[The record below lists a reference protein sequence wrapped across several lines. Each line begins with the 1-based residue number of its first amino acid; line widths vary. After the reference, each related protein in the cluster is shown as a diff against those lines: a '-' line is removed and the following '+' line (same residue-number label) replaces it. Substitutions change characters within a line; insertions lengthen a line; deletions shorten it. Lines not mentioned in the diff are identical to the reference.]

1 MGYGHSL
8 DLRERII
15 STVQSGGSARA
26 AARRFGVS
34 ASSAIILV
42 ARWRETGSYAPGQVG
57 GQKKRKLAGHEDWL
71 HEVMA
76 SDPDITLDEL
86 RDRVALLGISISRQ
100 SLNDTLHALGY
111 RYKKTVHAAEQGRAD
126 VARKRHHWR
135 NWQTWLKPDRLVFVD
150 ETGARTNMA
159 RLRGRSLKGQRL
171 LSTTPWGHWKTT
183 TFVAGLRT
191 TSLTA
196 PMVLDGA
203 MNGDAFIAYV
213 EQVLAPSLSPGD
225 IVIMDNLSSHKV
237 AGVREAIKAAGAF
250 LLYLPPY
257 SPDLNPIEL
266 AFSKLKAL
274 LRKAAARSVDDLWG
288 VIGELLDEF
297 SPQECLNFFRH
308 AGYDR
313 HQS

>member
-15 STVQSGGSARA
+15 AAVRSGSSARA

-42 ARWRETGSYAPGQVG
+42 GRWRETGSYAPGQVG
-57 GQKKRKLAGHEDWL
+57 GQKHRRLAGHTGWL
-71 HEVMA
+71 HEVLA
-76 SDPDITLDEL
+76 AEPDITLSEL
-86 RDRVALLGISISRQ
+86 RDRLAVKGIAISRQ
-100 SLNDTLHALGY
+100 SINDTLHALGY
-111 RYKKTVHAAEQGRAD
+111 RYKKTAHAAERERPD
-126 VARKRHHWR
+126 VVRKRHHWR
-135 NWQTWLKPDRLVFVD
+135 NWQYWLRPERLVFVD
-150 ETGARTNMA
+150 ETGAKTNMA

-171 LSTTPWGHWKTT
+171 HAAIPWGHWKTT

-191 TSLTA
+191 TGLTA
-196 PMVLDGA
+196 PMVLEGA
-203 MNGDAFIAYV
+203 MNGAAFLAYV
-213 EQVLAPSLSPGD
+213 EQVLAPSLARGD

-237 AGVREAIKAAGAF
+237 AGVREAIKARGAF

-266 AFSKLKAL
+266 AFSKFKAL
-274 LRKAAARSVDDLWG
+274 LRKAAARSIDDLWR
-288 VIGELLDEF
+288 VIAELLDEF
-297 SPQECLNFFRH
+297 PPHECLNFFRH

-313 HQS
+313 YQS